1 MGGCRFHSRMMMK
14 RKMRKMRKMRRK
26 TRTTMKMKT
35 TKTTWRKRRKRK
47 RTTKWLQQV
56 LRRRLKMTRQWVK
69 N

>member
-1 MGGCRFHSRMMMK
+1 MMMK
-14 RKMRKMRKMRRK
+14 RKMRRKKMRKMRMK
-26 TRTTMKMKT
+26 TRTTMKRKT
-35 TKTTWRKRRKRK
+35 TKTTWRKRK